1 MSSTLAPSWRSAPS
15 DPNVLH
21 SGVWPVS
28 AARNSQG
35 ELVIGGIGAAE
46 LVATYGSPLYV
57 MERSELISRAR
68 SFQASVAEACAT
80 HGVSGSVYY
89 ASKSFISGHVVSWL
103 ATEGF
108 GFDVATGGELAI
120 ALAGGADPARIEF
133 QGNNKSPAELHR
145 AVSAGVGCIVI
156 DAPIEAQR
164 INAIAVELGVRQSV
178 MIRVNT
184 GVHADTH
191 EYLATAREDQKFGL
205 SLPEVTTLAGEIA
218 SMPGLSLVGL
228 HSHIG
233 SQIFALE
240 GFLEAATRMVVLY
253 AELFAGKE
261 RGTVNLGGGFGIAY
275 TESDRPLAPEAMVAA
290 IVDHV
295 AQKASD
301 LQIAM
306 PHIAFEP
313 GRVISGPAGITLYS
327 AGVIKPVSV
336 TAGDGSVAV
345 RTYVSVDG
353 GMSDNARPALYGA
366 HYSARL
372 ANRVSASDPALIRI
386 VGKHCESG
394 DIVVD
399 ADYLPGDVAP
409 GDLIAVAATGAYC
422 YSLASNYNVVGRPPV
437 VWVDGGTHGLMI
449 EGESLEDV
457 LGRDRGLSQG
467 KSGK

>member
-1 MSSTLAPSWRSAPS
+1 MSSSLAPSWRSTPS
-15 DPNVLH
+15 DPNALH
-21 SGVWPVS
+21 SGVWPAS
-28 AARNSQG
+28 ATRNSEG
-35 ELVIGGIGAAE
+35 ELVVGGIGAAD
-46 LVATYGSPLYV
+46 LVATYGTPLYV
-57 MERSELISRAR
+57 MERSELVDRAR
-68 SFQASVAEACAT
+68 SFQASVVEACAA

-89 ASKSFISGHVVSWL
+89 ASKSFISGHMVSWL
-103 ATEGF
+103 DAVGL

-133 QGNNKSPAELHR
+133 QGNNKSHAELHR
-145 AVSAGVGCIVI
+145 AISAGVGCIVI

-164 INAIAVELGVRQSV
+164 ISAIATELGISQNV

-191 EYLATAREDQKFGL
+191 DYLATAREDQKFGL
-205 SLPEVTTLAGEIA
+205 SIPEVQALAGEIA
-218 SMPGLSLVGL
+218 SLSGLSLVGL

-233 SQIFALE
+233 SQIFALD
-240 GFLEAATRMVVLY
+240 GFLEAASRMVALY

-261 RGTVNLGGGFGIAY
+261 PGTLNLGGGFGIAY

-290 IVDHV
+290 IVNHV
-295 AQKASD
+295 AQSASG
-301 LQIAM
+301 LQVAM

-336 TAGDGSVAV
+336 TSEDGSVAV

-372 ANRVSASDPALIRI
+372 ANRVSASDPALVRV

-409 GDLIAVAATGAYC
+409 GDLIAVAATGSYC
-422 YSLASNYNVVGRPPV
+422 YSLASNYNVVARPPV
-437 VWVDGGTHGLMI
+437 VWVDGGSHGLMI

>member
-1 MSSTLAPSWRSAPS
+1 
-15 DPNVLH
+15 V
-21 SGVWPVS
+21 V
-28 AARNSQG
+28 
-35 ELVIGGIGAAE
+35 GGIGAADLAE
-46 LVATYGSPLYV
+46 TYGTPLYV
-57 MERSELISRAR
+57 MERSELVARAS
-68 SFQASVAEACAT
+68 SFQASVVEACAA

-103 ATEGF
+103 EALGF

-120 ALAGGADPARIEF
+120 ALAGGADPGRIEF
-133 QGNNKSPAELHR
+133 QGNNKSHAELHR
-145 AVSAGVGCIVI
+145 AISAGVGCIVI

-164 INAIAVELGVRQSV
+164 ISAIATELGVHQSV

-191 EYLATAREDQKFGL
+191 DYLATAREDQKFGL
-205 SLPEVTTLAGEIA
+205 SIPEVTALAGEIVL
-218 SMPGLSLVGL
+218 MPGLSLVGL

-233 SQIFALE
+233 SQIFALD
-240 GFLEAATRMVVLY
+240 GFLEAASRMISLY

-261 RGTVNLGGGFGIAY
+261 RGTLNLGGGFGIAY
-275 TESDRPLAPEAMVAA
+275 TESDQPLAPEAMVAA

-301 LQIAM
+301 LQVAM
-306 PHIAFEP
+306 PDIAFEP

-336 TAGDGSVAV
+336 TSDDGSIAV

-372 ANRVSASDPALIRI
+372 ANRVSSSDPALVRV

-399 ADYLPGDVAP
+399 ADYLPSDVAP
-409 GDLIAVAATGAYC
+409 GDLIAIAATGSYC
-422 YSLASNYNVVGRPPV
+422 YSLASNYNVVARPPV
-437 VWVDGGTHGLMI
+437 VWVDGGSHGLMI

-457 LGRDRGLSQG
+457 LERDRGLSDG
-467 KSGK
+467 KSGR

>member
-1 MSSTLAPSWRSAPS
+1 MSSTLAPSWRSKPS
-15 DPNVLH
+15 DPNALH
-21 SGVWPVS
+21 SGVWPAS
-28 AARNSQG
+28 AARNSEG
-35 ELVIGGIGAAE
+35 ELVVAGVGAAE
-46 LVATYGSPLYV
+46 LAETYGTPLYV
-57 MERSELISRAR
+57 VDRAEVINR
-68 SFQASVAEACAT
+68 AQSFQASVVEACAA
-80 HGVSGSVYY
+80 HGVKGSVYY

-103 ATEGF
+103 DSVGL

-133 QGNNKSPAELHR
+133 QGNNKSHAELQR
-145 AVSAGVGCIVI
+145 AISAGVGCIVI

-164 INAIAVELGVRQSV
+164 ISAIATELGVVQSV

-191 EYLATAREDQKFGL
+191 DYLATAREDQKFGL
-205 SLPEVTTLAGEIA
+205 SVPEVAVLAGEVA

-233 SQIFALE
+233 SQIFAID
-240 GFLEAATRMVVLY
+240 GFLEAASRMVALY
-253 AELFAGKE
+253 AQLFAGKE
-261 RGTVNLGGGFGIAY
+261 PGTLNLGGGFGIAY
-275 TESDRPLAPEAMVAA
+275 TEADRPLAPEAMVAA

-295 AQKASD
+295 AQRAAD
-301 LQIAM
+301 LTVAM

-327 AGVIKPVSV
+327 AGVVKPVSV
-336 TAGDGSVAV
+336 TAKDDSVAV

-372 ANRVSASDPALIRI
+372 ANRVSESEPALVRV

-409 GDLIAVAATGAYC
+409 GDLIAVAATGSYC

-437 VWVDGGTHGLMI
+437 VWVDGGSHSLMI
-449 EGESLEDV
+449 EGESIEDV
-457 LGRDRGLSQG
+457 LGRDRGLSHGQAG
-467 KSGK
+467 K

>member
-1 MSSTLAPSWRSAPS
+1 MSSTLAPSWRSAPR
-15 DPNVLH
+15 DPNALH
-21 SGVWPVS
+21 SGVWPTS
-28 AARNSQG
+28 AARNPKG
-35 ELVIGGIGAAE
+35 ELIIGDVGVAE
-46 LVATYGSPLYV
+46 LVATYGTPLYV
-57 MERSELISRAR
+57 IVRSDLIARAR
-68 SFQASVAEACAT
+68 SFLASVTQACST

-103 ATEGF
+103 VAEGL

-120 ALAGGADPARIEF
+120 ALAGGAHPSRIEF
-133 QGNNKSPAELHR
+133 QGNNKSHAELHR
-145 AVSAGVGCIVI
+145 AISAGVGCIVI
-156 DAPIEAQR
+156 DAPIEAHR
-164 INAIAVELGVRQSV
+164 ISAIADELGVHQSV

-205 SLPEVTTLAGEIA
+205 SIPEVAALAGEIA

-240 GFLEAATRMVVLY
+240 GFLEAATRMVALY
-253 AELFAGKE
+253 AELFAGKPQ
-261 RGTVNLGGGFGIAY
+261 GTLNLGGGFGIAY
-275 TESDRPLAPEAMVAA
+275 TESDAPLAPEAMVAA

-295 AQKASD
+295 AQRAAALD
-301 LQIAM
+301 IAM

-313 GRVISGPAGITLYS
+313 GRAISGPAGVTLYS

-336 TAGDGSVAV
+336 TVADGSVSV

-366 HYSARL
+366 HYSARI
-372 ANRVSASDPALIRI
+372 ANRVSASDPALVRV

-399 ADYLPGDVAP
+399 ADYLPADVAP

-437 VWVDGGTHGLMI
+437 VWVDSGTHRLMI

-457 LGRDRGLSQG
+457 LGRDRGLPSG
-467 KSGK
+467 ESGK

>member
-1 MSSTLAPSWRSAPS
+1 
-15 DPNVLH
+15 V
-21 SGVWPVS
+21 V
-28 AARNSQG
+28 
-35 ELVIGGIGAAE
+35 GGIGAAD
-46 LVATYGSPLYV
+46 LVATYGTPLYV
-57 MERSELISRAR
+57 IERSELIDRAR
-68 SFQASVAEACAT
+68 SFQTSVVEACAA

-103 ATEGF
+103 DAVGL

-133 QGNNKSPAELHR
+133 QGNNKSHAELHR
-145 AVSAGVGCIVI
+145 AISVGVGCIVI

-164 INAIAVELGVRQSV
+164 ISAIATELGVSQSV

-191 EYLATAREDQKFGL
+191 DYLATAREDQKFGL
-205 SLPEVTTLAGEIA
+205 SIPEVTALAGEIA
-218 SMPGLSLVGL
+218 SLPGLSLVGL

-233 SQIFALE
+233 SQIFALD
-240 GFLEAATRMVVLY
+240 GFLEAASRMVALY

-261 RGTVNLGGGFGIAY
+261 PGTLNLGGGFGIAY

-295 AQKASD
+295 AQSASD
-301 LQIAM
+301 LQVAM

-336 TAGDGSVAV
+336 TSEDGSMAV

-372 ANRVSASDPALIRI
+372 ANRASAADPALVRV

-409 GDLIAVAATGAYC
+409 GDLIAVAATGSYC
-422 YSLASNYNVVGRPPV
+422 YSLASNYNVVARPPV
-437 VWVDGGTHGLMI
+437 VWVDGGSHGLMI

>member
-1 MSSTLAPSWRSAPS
+1 MSSSLAPSWRSTPS
-15 DPNVLH
+15 DPNALH
-21 SGVWPVS
+21 SGVWPAS
-28 AARNSQG
+28 ATRNSEG
-35 ELVIGGIGAAE
+35 ELVVGGIGAAD
-46 LVATYGSPLYV
+46 LVATYGTPLYV
-57 MERSELISRAR
+57 MERSELVGRAR
-68 SFQASVAEACAT
+68 SFQASVVEACAA

-103 ATEGF
+103 DAVGL

-133 QGNNKSPAELHR
+133 QGNNKSHAELHR
-145 AVSAGVGCIVI
+145 AISAGVGCIVI

-164 INAIAVELGVRQSV
+164 ISAIATELGISQNV

-191 EYLATAREDQKFGL
+191 DYLATAREDQKFGL
-205 SLPEVTTLAGEIA
+205 SIPEVQALAGEIA
-218 SMPGLSLVGL
+218 SLSGLSLVGL

-233 SQIFALE
+233 SQIFALD
-240 GFLEAATRMVVLY
+240 GFLEAASRMVALY

-261 RGTVNLGGGFGIAY
+261 PGTLNLGGGFGIAY

-290 IVDHV
+290 IVNHV
-295 AQKASD
+295 AQSASG
-301 LQIAM
+301 LQVAM

-336 TAGDGSVAV
+336 TSEDGSVAV

-372 ANRVSASDPALIRI
+372 ANRVSASDPALVRV

-409 GDLIAVAATGAYC
+409 GDLIAVAATGSYC
-422 YSLASNYNVVGRPPV
+422 YSLASNYNVVARPPV
-437 VWVDGGTHGLMI
+437 VWVDGGSHGLMI